1 MPDYGHDLLFSAN
14 LVPHAQQ
21 ADTVVAL
28 AQLAERAGLDLVTF
42 QDHPYQPAFL
52 DTWTLLS
59 YVAASTETIRL
70 AGNVHPLPLRPPA
83 MLAQAAASL
92 DILSHGRFELALG
105 TGGFWDAIASIG
117 GPRLTPGQAVDALEE
132 GIPIIR
138 AAWDTGTPG
147 GIQHH
152 GEHYRI
158 DGAKRGPRPAHD
170 IGIWLGAY
178 KPRMLRLT
186 GRLADGWL
194 PSLPYLRSTDKIGE
208 GNAII
213 DEAATEAGRSP
224 EDIRRLLNLGAELPP
239 AQLAE
244 LALTHG
250 ISVFTL
256 MADDPAVMQRF
267 ALETAPAVRE
277 LVAAER
283 DRARAATAQATTS
296 QPATAQVTT
305 AQVTSSHATSS
316 HVTAAEAT
324 AEAPMK
330 TTAEAPRETT
340 AEAPRETTAP
350 DAPATSSQA
359 ASGQAASWQTGGR
372 AAAPRSAVA
381 QGTPLA
387 AVPTPDDGVRL
398 TDARVWDESTR
409 PAGPRPDSERRYTP
423 REQADGRHLID
434 VHDHLRGELAQ
445 LRDLVDQVAAGT
457 LDASAA
463 RSHINTMTM
472 RQNNWTLSAYCESYC
487 RLVTMHHSGED
498 AVVFP
503 RLRRAEPEL
512 APVLD
517 RLAEEHQ
524 AIHKII
530 ERIDRA
536 LVAFVTDPG
545 GLDHLRTTVDLLTD
559 SLLSHLSYEEHELVE
574 PLARHGL

>member
-14 LVPHAQQ
+14 LVPSTQHAD
-21 ADTVVAL
+21 AVVAL

-42 QDHPYQPAFL
+42 QDHPYQPTLL

-83 MLAQAAASL
+83 MLAKAAASL

-105 TGGFWDAIASIG
+105 TGGYWDAIASMG
-117 GPRLTPGQAVDALEE
+117 APHLTPRQAVDALEE
-132 GIPIIR
+132 GVAIIR
-138 AAWDTGTPG
+138 AAWDADAPG
-147 GIQHH
+147 GIHH
-152 GEHYRI
+152 QGEHYQVN
-158 DGAKRGPRPAHD
+158 GAERGPRPAHD

-194 PSLPYLRSTDKIGE
+194 PSLPRYRSTDEIAE

-213 DEAATEAGRSP
+213 DEAAAEAGRSP
-224 EDIRRLLNLGAELPP
+224 RDIRRLLNLGQELPTD
-239 AQLAE
+239 QLAE

-256 MADDPAVMQRF
+256 MVNDPHRIQRF
-267 ALETAPAVRE
+267 ATETAPEVRE

-283 DRARAATAQATTS
+283 ASTTPEPTDRVSTATEHAAPKTTTGRQTAQPGTSPASTPKPGTRGAELAAT
-296 QPATAQVTT
+296 
-305 AQVTSSHATSS
+305 
-316 HVTAAEAT
+316 
-324 AEAPMK
+324 
-330 TTAEAPRETT
+330 
-340 AEAPRETTAP
+340 
-350 DAPATSSQA
+350 
-359 ASGQAASWQTGGR
+359 
-372 AAAPRSAVA
+372 
-381 QGTPLA
+381 
-387 AVPTPDDGVRL
+387 PTPYDGVRL
-398 TDARVWDESTR
+398 TDIRVWDDSTR
-409 PAGPRPDSERRYTP
+409 PTGPRPDPGRRYTP
-423 REQADGRHLID
+423 REQANGQHLID
-434 VHDHLRGELAQ
+434 VHDHLRSELAQ

-457 LDASAA
+457 IDASTA

-472 RQNNWTLSAYCESYC
+472 RQNNWTLGAYCESYC
-487 RLVTMHHSGED
+487 RLVTMHHSAED
-498 AVVFP
+498 ALVFP
-503 RLRRAEPEL
+503 QLRRTDPRL

-517 RLAEEHQ
+517 RLKEEHQ
-524 AIHKII
+524 AIHKVI
-530 ERIDRA
+530 ERVDRA

-545 GLDHLRTTVDLLTD
+545 GLDDLRTTVDLLTD